1 MTPVDDQLLSELRLC
16 VRCFNVRGSVIAA
29 AAAAAAAVAAAA
41 AAAAN
46 RNDFAAGTQGCFLCE
61 QKIKVKSYFLEL
73 FTKTFSCATFY
84 V

>member
-46 RNDFAAGTQGCFLCE
+46 RNDFR
-61 QKIKVKSYFLEL
+61 
-73 FTKTFSCATFY
+73 
-84 V
+84 